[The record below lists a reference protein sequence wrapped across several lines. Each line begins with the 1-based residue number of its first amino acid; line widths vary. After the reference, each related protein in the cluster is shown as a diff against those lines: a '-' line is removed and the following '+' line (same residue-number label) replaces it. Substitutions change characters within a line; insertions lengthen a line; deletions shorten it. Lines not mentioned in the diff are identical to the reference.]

1 MKKLL
6 ALVLAVATV
15 LCMAPAFAI
24 SAAEP
29 TAPKITLD
37 GKLDDWA
44 GLHTIKG
51 TREKESYTFYGVMTA
66 KGLYVAVDAYTVG
79 FDAHADGDWWQSP
92 NLEFFVGSYANDRN
106 QRWVSLTDKDGGCR
120 KEGNVTDAVASF
132 ETVEGDA
139 PNHFIIEAF
148 ISSEQLDPIWI
159 NSDGSMKV
167 GMACDTDNAAG
178 GGYVRPDGT
187 NERNNRAVVA
197 PTGVYTHAE
206 YAPANGV
213 INATYYKAPNTVGYI
228 SDGRLVEDNR
238 SARVGYENLKQFD
251 GTIEKLLEGSLLT
264 TTEKVTEVKPGNSDW
279 YIYKWTGKMTA
290 KEAGTYTLIAR
301 KIDNGF
307 VMKVDGDKVFEY
319 WGASHWFDG
328 GNDRLVSDEGTFTL
342 TAGQTVDV
350 EIYFLELEGGDALEV
365 FATTTPDDT
374 NSGKNMN
381 EAFTFDLTKE
391 YYTTNRGAW
400 GNELV
405 GRGTGHNGS
414 QCVEENFKFDESIDM
429 LLKVMTKGESTKV
442 LSFADAVIN
451 EDSYLVKYT
460 GWLVPDESGAYT
472 FGAYNMD
479 NCFYLEI
486 GGKTAYEFWS
496 GFSWNDGAWGNDE
509 EKQTYKHGNTYT
521 ESVTLEA
528 DKAYPF
534 TAYFLETD
542 GGQLLDLNCSI
553 NDGDKVAVDSAFTF
567 YTQDPT
573 PPATNDPS
581 TPVKPA
587 PTGDVL
593 VLASSLAV
601 LSLAAVV
608 VSKKR
613 RISK

>member
-1 MKKLL
+1 M
-6 ALVLAVATV
+6 VLAVATV
-15 LCMAPAFAI
+15 LCIAPAFAI

-264 TTEKVTEVKPGNSDW
+264 TTEKVTEVKP
-279 YIYKWTGKMTA
+279 
-290 KEAGTYTLIAR
+290 
-301 KIDNGF
+301 
-307 VMKVDGDKVFEY
+307 
-319 WGASHWFDG
+319 
-328 GNDRLVSDEGTFTL
+328 
-342 TAGQTVDV
+342 
-350 EIYFLELEGGDALEV
+350 
-365 FATTTPDDT
+365 AT
-374 NSGKNMN
+374 
-381 EAFTFDLTKE
+381 
-391 YYTTNRGAW
+391 
-400 GNELV
+400 
-405 GRGTGHNGS
+405 
-414 QCVEENFKFDESIDM
+414 
-429 LLKVMTKGESTKV
+429 
-442 LSFADAVIN
+442 
-451 EDSYLVKYT
+451 
-460 GWLVPDESGAYT
+460 
-472 FGAYNMD
+472 
-479 NCFYLEI
+479 
-486 GGKTAYEFWS
+486 
-496 GFSWNDGAWGNDE
+496 
-509 EKQTYKHGNTYT
+509 
-521 ESVTLEA
+521 
-528 DKAYPF
+528 
-534 TAYFLETD
+534 
-542 GGQLLDLNCSI
+542 
-553 NDGDKVAVDSAFTF
+553 
-567 YTQDPT
+567 
-573 PPATNDPS
+573 
-581 TPVKPA
+581 
-587 PTGDVL
+587 PTGTSTSGPV
-593 VLASSLAV
+593 
-601 LSLAAVV
+601 
-608 VSKKR
+608 R
-613 RISK
+613 